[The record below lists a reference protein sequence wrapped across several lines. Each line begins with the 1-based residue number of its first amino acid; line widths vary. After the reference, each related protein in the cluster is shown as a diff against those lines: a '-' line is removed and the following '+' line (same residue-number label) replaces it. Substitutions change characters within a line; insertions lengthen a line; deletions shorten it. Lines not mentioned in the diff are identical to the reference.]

1 MKTTTDFF
9 ITKQLEY
16 KNKQTDPPTVFF
28 WKKELLSSDGI
39 LSGWMRTIRKR
50 KRIEV
55 EIRK

>member
-28 WKKELLSSDGI
+28 WKKELLSSDG
-39 LSGWMRTIRKR
+39 LDDWV
-50 KRIEV
+50 V
-55 EIRK
+55 EWERLGKERELKWK